1 MQMDAEKTEF
11 TECDKRLHIQERND
25 QGLTLRQQQ
34 AVELLALGKTKT
46 EVAAAIGV
54 SRQQL
59 HRWDKNVYF
68 RSAVS
73 MTYAAQ
79 WIGNKERLRGLAGK
93 AVAVIENEIDG
104 GNLKAAVELLKII
117 GMANGKAALTKQGKS
132 VDDLLEIEATD
143 QVDSFLA
150 TWDKPATTQ
159 EALQREFA
167 YRPKLIQDKLKRL
180 RATSKVPED
189 EDEEAAPEEEV
200 Q

>member
-1 MQMDAEKTEF
+1 MAEEKNDVT
-11 TECDKRLHIQERND
+11 KGSKMLHIIERNE
-25 QGLTLRQQQ
+25 QGLTLRQRQ
-34 AVELLALGKTKT
+34 AVELLALGKSKT
-46 EVAAAIGV
+46 EVAAAVGV

-73 MTYAAQ
+73 MTHAEL
-79 WIGNKERLRGLAGK
+79 WKENRERLRGLAGK

-117 GMANGKAALTKQGKS
+117 GMSQGKVALTKQGKS
-132 VDDLLEIEATD
+132 VDELLEIEAANQAD
-143 QVDSFLA
+143 YFLA
-150 TWDKPATTQ
+150 TWDKPTTTQ

-167 YRPKLIQDKLKRL
+167 YRPMLIQDKLKRL
-180 RATSKVPED
+180 KATANVPED
-189 EDEEAAPEEEV
+189 EEEEISPEEEA